1 MKYIHYEGF
10 QPELFNLEND
20 PEEINDLSRDP
31 KYAVVL
37 NELKQ
42 DLLNICNTKEIN
54 ELAFKDQDAM
64 IERYGGIEK
73 AKELGRGFG
82 ATPPPKT

>member
-1 MKYIHYEGF
+1 M
-10 QPELFNLEND
+10 
-20 PEEINDLSRDP
+20 
-31 KYAVVL
+31 
-37 NELKQ
+37 
-42 DLLNICNTKEIN
+42 ICNPKETN